1 MLVKWWR
8 MYRLG
13 RLSVV
18 KLGEVKLQ
26 IPKVNPVEPSKISA
40 LLQVNSIFLKEINK
54 QKNNILSF
62 NKETPQFLAL
72 RCCK

>member
-1 MLVKWWR
+1 